1 MNREESAAAN
11 AFIEQLKR
19 GAMEPETKQRPAQPE
34 PSKGSV
40 THVTIN
46 RAQGCTFIFNDYR
59 PQLDQE
65 QGHTPPLPKP
75 NA

>member
-1 MNREESAAAN
+1 
-11 AFIEQLKR
+11 
-19 GAMEPETKQRPAQPE
+19 MEPETKQRPAQPE